1 MTSKGT
7 NHVAEIWL
15 VKQKIS
21 YWLIS
26 LFFILITLVQFVYN
40 LVHFKLHNG
49 SVLLGHFFSKLR
61 AYVK

>member
-7 NHVAEIWL
+7 NHVAEISA
-15 VKQKIS
+15 VKQKITHR
-21 YWLIS
+21 LNS
-26 LFFILITLVQFVYN
+26 LFFILIALVQFVYN
-40 LVHFKLHNG
+40 LVHFKLHNR